1 MVTEA
6 GGRLT
11 GIRGCGIIM
20 KGSSRPETHEEVVDY
35 SMMRIMAEIFTG
47 ESCEDPTGKQFYSAA
62 SNSHCHETIKHSVVW
77 WRKKKW
83 NHLNESHVNIKHINV
98 LQ

>member
-11 GIRGCGIIM
+11 GIKGWGIIM

-35 SMMRIMAEIFTG
+35 SMMHIMAEIFTR
-47 ESCEDPTGKQFYSAA
+47 ESCEDLTGKQFNSAA
-62 SNSHCHETIKHSVVW
+62 SNSHCHQTIKHSFLG
-77 WRKKKW
+77 WRKK
-83 NHLNESHVNIKHINV
+83 NGII
-98 LQ
+98 